1 MRFYVE
7 LWDKKEDV
15 EILGNLDGQS
25 IHSDLKTVRG
35 VLNRLK
41 NAKPMPRYINRGYE
55 YRIVRNNEVVYRV
68 DVCDIIQK

>member
-7 LWDKKEDV
+7 LWDKKEGK
-15 EILGNLDGQS
+15 EILGNLDGQA

-41 NAKPMPRYINRGYE
+41 NAKPMPRYINRDYE